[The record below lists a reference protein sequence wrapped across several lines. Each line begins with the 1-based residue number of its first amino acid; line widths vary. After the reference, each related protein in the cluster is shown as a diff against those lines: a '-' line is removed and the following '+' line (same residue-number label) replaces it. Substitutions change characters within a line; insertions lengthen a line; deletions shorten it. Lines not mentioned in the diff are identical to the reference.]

1 MEKTIKLTL
10 SISAV
15 ALMAACGGGGG
26 SSGDTSANPQV
37 FTAAAA
43 KGELISYE
51 IDPNLLTYSYTIT
64 SSAYGLSNTPR
75 TGTLTYN
82 AVDDTY
88 TPNGMS
94 GKIAYNSAGLLFG
107 VIKENFGS
115 GIVSVPVFG
124 MKTLEKQIA
133 NVADTYNYVS
143 YQCIASSPCT
153 SLYGTIR
160 VNNNGM
166 WQLCQGA
173 NLSAGSLSCAVTLSG
188 TGSIDSSTG
197 KITLTDS
204 NSNTTGTALTFA
216 SNGQKVFVID
226 LTGGTSTLGKGMVVA
241 SAQNNAPSSMDGTW
255 RYIRTSETGRLVI
268 NGTTINQTIDGV
280 GSGSST
286 FTPNQPW
293 TGFATTQN
301 GNIALAAGSGMYA
314 ASFTDG
320 NFSVGLK
327 RD

>member
-1 MEKTIKLTL
+1 MNRQLWVSAL
-10 SISAV
+10 SVMALSA
-15 ALMAACGGGGG
+15 CGGGG
-26 SSGDTSANPQV
+26 SSGRSVSANPQV

-88 TPNGMS
+88 TPNGIS

-115 GIVSVPVFG
+115 GTVSVPVFG
-124 MKTLEKQIA
+124 MKTLEKQIT
-133 NVADTYNYVS
+133 NIADTYNYVS
-143 YQCIASSPCT
+143 YQCIASNPCT
-153 SLYGTIR
+153 SHYGTVKI
-160 VNNNGM
+160 NTNGT
-166 WQLCQGA
+166 WQSCQRA
-173 NLSAGSLSCAVTLSG
+173 NLSAISPSCAVTVSG
-188 TGSIDSSTG
+188 SGSIDSTTG
-197 KITLTDS
+197 KITLNDS
-204 NSNTTGTALTFA
+204 SSNRAGTALSFV
-216 SNGQKVFVID
+216 SNGQKVLVID
-226 LTGGTSTLGKGMVVA
+226 LTGGAATLGKGMVVA
-241 SAQNNAPSSMDGTW
+241 SAQNNVPSSMDGTW

-268 NGTTINQTIDGV
+268 NGTTINQTIDGL
-280 GSGSST
+280 GSGSTT
-286 FTPNQPW
+286 FTPNLPW
-293 TGFATTQN
+293 AGFATTQN